1 MDCKGERKKDL
12 TWVIRGM
19 VVVVIVVDSLSRVR
33 LFVTPWSITCQA
45 SLHHLLEFAQT
56 HIH

>member
-19 VVVVIVVDSLSRVR
+19 VVVVIV
-33 LFVTPWSITCQA
+33 LFFVIFIIVVNLEISILQA
-45 SLHHLLEFAQT
+45 NENKNILGRAPGM
-56 HIH
+56 